1 LFGDVWER
9 KDLSPRD
16 RSLIIVAALIAGG
29 NLAYKRDCSKT
40 KGKRKMSSIRAIV
53 VDPEVAG
60 RLAIK
65 EVEAP
70 QASPSEALVQVEA
83 ISLNRGEVLGAMH
96 AEAGWRPGW
105 DLAGTVI
112 KQAAYGT
119 GPKVGSRVVGMV
131 RAGAWAEQ
139 VAVQTS
145 RLAEIPASV
154 TFAQAATIPTA
165 GLTAFRALQKGGLLL
180 NKRVLIIGS
189 TGGVGLFAHQL
200 ARLSGAYVV
209 GTARHARNESLVR
222 EAGADEVIVGDD
234 LSPARAYGPYD
245 LIIDLVGGKT
255 LESALALLAP
265 GATCVMLGWSASP
278 SVTMDV
284 SKLILTGR
292 TTLYG
297 MDMDTEFESHAR
309 SEDLAWLAHMV
320 AEQQLKT
327 PIEVEAS
334 WHDIG
339 DVAQRLLQ
347 RQFTGKA
354 VLHLA

>member
-1 LFGDVWER
+1 
-9 KDLSPRD
+9 
-16 RSLIIVAALIAGG
+16 
-29 NLAYKRDCSKT
+29 
-40 KGKRKMSSIRAIV
+40 MSSIRAIV
-53 VDPEVAG
+53 VDPEVPG

-70 QASPSEALVQVEA
+70 QAGPSEALVQVEA
-83 ISLNRGEVLGAMH
+83 ISLNRGEVVHAMG

-112 KQAAYGT
+112 KQAANGT
-119 GPKVGSRVVGMV
+119 GPKVGSRVVGSV
-131 RAGAWAEQ
+131 GVGAWAEQ
-139 VAVQTS
+139 VAVPTN
-145 RLAEIPASV
+145 RLADIPASV
-154 TFAQAATIPTA
+154 TFARAATLPTA
-165 GLTAFRALQKGGLLL
+165 GLTALRALEKGGFLL
-180 NKRVLIIGS
+180 NKRVLITGS

-209 GTARHARNESLVR
+209 GTARHERLKAFVR

-234 LSPARAYGPYD
+234 LEPARAYGPYH
-245 LIIDLVGGKT
+245 LIIDSVGGKT
-255 LESALALLAP
+255 LESALSLLAT
-265 GATCVMLGWSASP
+265 GATCVTLGWSASP

-284 SKLILTGR
+284 SNFILTGR

-297 MDMDTEFESHAR
+297 LNMYTEWESRAR

-320 AEQQLKT
+320 ARQQLQT

-339 DVAQRLLQ
+339 EVAQRLRQ

-354 VLHLA
+354 VLHLV

>member
-1 LFGDVWER
+1 
-9 KDLSPRD
+9 
-16 RSLIIVAALIAGG
+16 
-29 NLAYKRDCSKT
+29 
-40 KGKRKMSSIRAIV
+40 MSSIRAIV
-53 VDPEVAG
+53 VDPEVPG

-70 QASPSEALVQVEA
+70 QAGPSEALVQVEA
-83 ISLNRGEVLGAMH
+83 ISLNRGEAGMAMM
-96 AEAGWRPGW
+96 AEADRRLGW

-112 KQAAYGT
+112 KQAANGT

-131 RAGAWAEQ
+131 NAGAWAEQ
-139 VAVQTS
+139 VAVPTN

-154 TFAQAATIPTA
+154 TFAQAATLPIA
-165 GLTAFRALQKGGLLL
+165 GLTALRALEKGGFLL
-180 NKRVLIIGS
+180 NKRVFITGS

-209 GTARHARNESLVR
+209 GTARHARNEALVR

-234 LSPARAYGPYD
+234 LSEAGAYGPYH
-245 LIIDLVGGKT
+245 LIIESVGGKT
-255 LESALALLAP
+255 LASALSLLAT
-265 GATCVMLGWSASP
+265 GATCVTLGWSASP
-278 SVTMDV
+278 EVTMDV
-284 SKLILTGR
+284 SNLIRTGR

-297 MDMDTEFESHAR
+297 LGMYQEFDSRPR
-309 SEDLAWLAHMV
+309 SEDLAWLAQMV
-320 AEQQLKT
+320 ARQQLRT

-334 WHDIG
+334 WHEIG
-339 DVAQRLLQ
+339 DVVQRLLQ